1 MRILSVRF
9 KNLNS
14 LVGKWSIDFTH
25 PAYTSDG
32 IFAITGP
39 TGSGKTTILDAICL
53 ALYGRTPRLRWVT
66 KSTNELM
73 SRLTGDCLSEVCFET
88 QAGRFRC
95 QWSQHRARNKANGE
109 LQTPRHELS
118 HADSGDIIESRLRE
132 VVEKI
137 EILTGMDYERFTRSM
152 LLAQGGF
159 AVFLQAPSN
168 ERAPILEQ
176 ITGTEIYSRISMK
189 VHERRAE
196 EAKKLEKLKDDA
208 AGIRLLDDEA
218 RKELHSNLEAKLTLE
233 PQLIDA
239 RDTVSKAIHWFE
251 DITRL
256 EQDLNNLEDRK
267 ALVEQR
273 VELFQPDL
281 QRLDK
286 ARRAR
291 ELEVDNA
298 KISNK
303 RENQTRELDELAV
316 NLEKMPAAEEA
327 LRNMAA
333 CHVSAQGTLAVAQNK
348 QKQEMLIIKA
358 VRGVDIN
365 IEHKRKQV
373 EDAQKGV
380 QEAEKVFNDTQNSIL
395 DLEISMQ
402 ESRRQLDDIQQYLDD
417 NAIDS
422 GLIENL
428 AAVKQ
433 IFLTLKD
440 ADAQYNE
447 MLGKIASDTGLVQEF
462 EKMRDG
468 LDEKY
473 NEILIQIRDAAE
485 KHRSMAKAIKTLLED
500 REPED
505 LYRELDSL
513 KERHSLWE
521 QLQQSQRK
529 IGEARDSLRETGVN
543 RDRLKAEQSGL
554 EEEIRSC
561 VYLQEQLE
569 REVNHLEIQR
579 DLLKRIQSLEEQ
591 RAYLQDGQA
600 CPLCGSLEHPYAQGN
615 IPVFNETESS
625 LNEAKKERKTL
636 EEKSARLKVKQAEI
650 AKDLEQL
657 SINEESFNLT
667 MTGEEELCVALL
679 KRLDI
684 AVPISALPDVMA
696 REIEV
701 TGVRIARCSQLIS
714 DIEKKAQRRTTSYER
729 LGYPQ
734 NIARRCREDT

>member
-14 LVGKWSIDFTH
+14 LVGIWSIDFTH
-25 PAYTSDG
+25 AAYTSDG

-53 ALYGRTPRLRWVT
+53 ALYGRTPRLNRVT

-73 SRLTGDCLSEVCFET
+73 SRLTGECLAEVCFET

-109 LQTPRHELS
+109 LQTPRHELC

-137 EILTGMDYERFTRSM
+137 EIITGMDYERFTRSM

-189 VHERRAE
+189 IHERRAE

-218 RKELHSNLEAKLTLE
+218 RKELGSNLEAKLTLE

-239 RDTVSKAIHWFE
+239 RDTASKAFHWLE

-256 EQDLNNLEDRK
+256 ERDLNNQEEKK

-281 QRLDK
+281 QKLDK

-291 ELEVDNA
+291 ELEVDYA

-303 RENQTRELDELAV
+303 RDDQTRELDDLAV
-316 NLEKMPAAEEA
+316 NLEKLPAAEEA
-327 LRNMAA
+327 IRNMAA
-333 CHVSAQGTLAVAQNK
+333 YHDSAQDALAAAQLK

-358 VRGVDIN
+358 VREVDIN

-380 QEAEKVFNDTQNSIL
+380 QEAEKVFSDTQNSII

-417 NAIDS
+417 NSVDS

-428 AAVKQ
+428 AAVKH
-433 IFLTLKD
+433 IFQTLKD
-440 ADAQYNE
+440 TNAQYNE
-447 MLGKIASDTGLVQEF
+447 MLGIMASDTGLVQEF

-468 LDEKY
+468 LDAKY
-473 NEILIQIRDAAE
+473 NEVLIQTRDAAE
-485 KHRSMAKAIKTLLED
+485 KHRSMAEAIKTLLED

-513 KERHSLWE
+513 KERYNLLE

-529 IGEARDSLRETGVN
+529 MGEARESLRETGV
-543 RDRLKAEQSGL
+543 
-554 EEEIRSC
+554 
-561 VYLQEQLE
+561 
-569 REVNHLEIQR
+569 
-579 DLLKRIQSLEEQ
+579 
-591 RAYLQDGQA
+591 
-600 CPLCGSLEHPYAQGN
+600 
-615 IPVFNETESS
+615 
-625 LNEAKKERKTL
+625 
-636 EEKSARLKVKQAEI
+636 
-650 AKDLEQL
+650 
-657 SINEESFNLT
+657 
-667 MTGEEELCVALL
+667 
-679 KRLDI
+679 
-684 AVPISALPDVMA
+684 
-696 REIEV
+696 
-701 TGVRIARCSQLIS
+701 
-714 DIEKKAQRRTTSYER
+714 
-729 LGYPQ
+729 
-734 NIARRCREDT
+734 